1 MNFRSRS
8 PLVQPVMMRGSVQGF
23 GFGFPDIEE
32 QSMLAAKTGAKAK
45 TVSDGFRKG
54 CSAPTAADS
63 IHDIGNGLMELM
75 NCSSWPVQ
83 TQVSI
88 FMQQQSGSHHSVSP

>member
-1 MNFRSRS
+1 MYSLQRYEFQISFAAGS
-8 PLVQPVMMRGSVQGF
+8 AVMMRGSVQGF

-54 CSAPTAADS
+54 CSAPTGADS
-63 IHDIGNGLMELM
+63 IHDIGM
-75 NCSSWPVQ
+75 V
-83 TQVSI
+83 
-88 FMQQQSGSHHSVSP
+88 

>member
-1 MNFRSRS
+1 
-8 PLVQPVMMRGSVQGF
+8 MMRGSVQGF

-54 CSAPTAADS
+54 CSAPTGADS

-75 NCSSWPVQ
+75 NYSSWPVK
-83 TQVSI
+83 
-88 FMQQQSGSHHSVSP
+88 HRSVYSCSSRADHTILFHLEYVLSAAI